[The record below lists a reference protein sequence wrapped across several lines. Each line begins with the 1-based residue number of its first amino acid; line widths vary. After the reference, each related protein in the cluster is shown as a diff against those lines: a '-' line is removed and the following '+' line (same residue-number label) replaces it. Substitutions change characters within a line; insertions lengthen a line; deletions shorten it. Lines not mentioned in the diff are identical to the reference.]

1 MDFLLIRGEV
11 CRELLIRDKFALHDT
26 MITAKTSALFA
37 AMAVLGTVAPAAF
50 ANDFDFSYTEVNAD
64 QENEAEIGDISQDI
78 DQSAVSIASTGDY
91 SYGDAT
97 SVISQDADQ
106 GFCIQISQSN
116 AAGRDNVESEAEN
129 ELSAEAEAAADAA
142 AAIFSEADADADA
155 DAQVD
160 CS

>member
-1 MDFLLIRGEV
+1 
-11 CRELLIRDKFALHDT
+11 

-50 ANDFDFSYTEVNAD
+50 AQDFDFSVTEVDAD

-78 DQSAVSIASTGDY
+78 DQSAFSVASTGDY

-106 GFCIQISQSN
+106 GFCIQIAQSN
-116 AAGRDNVESEAEN
+116 AAGRDDVESEAEN
-129 ELSAEAEAAADAA
+129 ELSAAA
-142 AAIFSEADADADA
+142 AAVADADAFFGSDADADA
-155 DAQVD
+155 DAEATVD

>member
-1 MDFLLIRGEV
+1 
-11 CRELLIRDKFALHDT
+11 

-50 ANDFDFSYTEVNAD
+50 AQDFDFSDTTVTAD
-64 QENEAEIGDISQDI
+64 QENEFEIDDINQDI
-78 DQSAVSIASTGDY
+78 DQNAFSVASTGDY

-106 GFCIQISQSN
+106 GFCIQVSQSN
-116 AAGRDNVESEAEN
+116 AAGRDDVESEAEN
-129 ELSAEAEAAADAA
+129 ELSAEAAALADAA
-142 AAIFSEADADADA
+142 AAYFSDADADA
-155 DAQVD
+155 DAEATVD

>member
-50 ANDFDFSYTEVNAD
+50 AQDFSDTFVYANQDNDAR
-64 QENEAEIGDISQDI
+64 IGDISQDI
-78 DQSAVSIASTGDY
+78 DQHAVSIASTGDY

-97 SVISQDADQ
+97 SIVDQDADQ

-116 AAGRDNVESEAEN
+116 AAGRDDVESEAEN
-129 ELSAEAEAAADAA
+129 ELSAEAEAAAA
-142 AAIFSEADADADA
+142 
-155 DAQVD
+155 
-160 CS
+160 